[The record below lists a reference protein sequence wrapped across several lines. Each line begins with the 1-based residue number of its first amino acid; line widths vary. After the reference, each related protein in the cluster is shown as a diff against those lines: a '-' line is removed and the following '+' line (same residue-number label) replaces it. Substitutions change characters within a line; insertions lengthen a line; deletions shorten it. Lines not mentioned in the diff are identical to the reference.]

1 MKRLLLANG
10 TTISVK
16 SYNNT
21 TALVDGNSVPAIS
34 IVTAESLD
42 SVNAKLANTD
52 ALLDFN
58 IYPEDK
64 SVVLFHATGYQK
76 RIRTILE
83 DGEDGSTGVTILLAK
98 TTDTDVILKR
108 VEELLTII
116 QQTQEKQ
123 GESISTL
130 SDAQKKTSDD
140 LDNVD
145 EKNKQLDQLVKNI
158 SDSLIDINK
167 HIQTVNTH
175 MSENDELCNS
185 IKESVS
191 NFTEIS
197 AQHIAEIQGMRTD
210 FKAVSDSASKA
221 VNAADTAANTVTKQ
235 NEVIQQAVT
244 AAGDA
249 DTKASQVSTDLTN
262 TVDKLTEVANQVT
275 EVSKMAEDTKNN
287 SASADSVRE
296 LTDSMSTM
304 KENLSTVSETAAKA
318 SKSVET
324 ISGQTIPILDQ
335 AIKNAAT
342 NSKDALDQAD
352 ALDKRVTVL
361 EPVTDYTTLSLEDAI
376 AFRVKESAAALSE
389 YLAANPITSTC
400 HKGIA
405 AKYSITKD
413 KQEYLQSMISVCTLA
428 KQNGTPYQPSWNAT
442 GEVCSYDWTI
452 EELVKL
458 AMEIEA
464 TVRPLVSYQQ
474 TIENQIKKCTTMDEL
489 KAVVINYNNVPV
501 HTTPTTP
508 SGSDSSETTPS
519 ESTSTSESASETTNT
534 SESTKDST
542 SESNTEA
549 SEITSESQEDK
560 TSTSTSESETSASET
575 DAKSEAADDVEQG

>member
-108 VEELLTII
+108 VEKLLTTI
-116 QQTQEKQ
+116 QQTQEEQ

-130 SDAQKKTSDD
+130 ADTQRKTSDE
-140 LDNVD
+140 LENVD
-145 EKNKQLDQLVKNI
+145 QKNKQLDQLVKNI
-158 SDSLIDINK
+158 GDSLIDINK

-185 IKESVS
+185 IKESVA

-221 VNAADTAANTVTKQ
+221 VNAADTAANTVTTQ

-244 AAGDA
+244 AAGNA
-249 DTKASQVSTDLTN
+249 DTKATQVSNDLTTAIN
-262 TVDKLTEVANQVT
+262 KLTDVADQVT
-275 EVSKMAEDTKNN
+275 EVSKVAEDTKNN
-287 SASADSVRE
+287 AASADSVKE
-296 LTDSMSTM
+296 LTESMSTM

-324 ISGQTIPILDQ
+324 ISGQTIPVLDQ
-335 AIKNAAT
+335 AIKNAT
-342 NSKDALDQAD
+342 NNSKNALDQAD
-352 ALDKRVTVL
+352 ALDKRVSVL

-428 KQNGTPYQPSWNAT
+428 KQSGTPYQPSWNAT

-452 EELVKL
+452 EELVQL

-474 TIENQIKKCTTMDEL
+474 TIENKIKKCTTMDEL
-489 KAVVINYNNVPV
+489 KAVVINYNNVPT
-501 HTTPTTP
+501 HTSPTTP
-508 SGSDSSETTPS
+508 SGSDTSETKTPS
-519 ESTSTSESASETTNT
+519 ESTSTSESTSSESTNT
-534 SESTKDST
+534 SES
-542 SESNTEA
+542 NIEA
-549 SEITSESQEDK
+549 SESTSESQENQ
-560 TSTSTSESETSASET
+560 TSTSTSESETSASER
-575 DAKSEAADDVEQG
+575 DAKSEAGDVEQG

>member
-108 VEELLTII
+108 VEKLLTTI
-116 QQTQEKQ
+116 QQTQEEQ

-130 SDAQKKTSDD
+130 ADTQKKTSDE
-140 LDNVD
+140 LENVD
-145 EKNKQLDQLVKNI
+145 QKNKQLDQLVKNI
-158 SDSLIDINK
+158 GDSLIDINK

-185 IKESVS
+185 IKESVA

-221 VNAADTAANTVTKQ
+221 VNVADTAANTVTTQ

-244 AAGDA
+244 TAGDA
-249 DTKASQVSTDLTN
+249 DTKATQVSNDLTTAIN
-262 TVDKLTEVANQVT
+262 KLTDVADQVT
-275 EVSKMAEDTKNN
+275 EVSKVAEDTKNN
-287 SASADSVRE
+287 AASADSVKE
-296 LTDSMSTM
+296 LTESMSTM

-324 ISGQTIPILDQ
+324 ISGQTIPVLDQ
-335 AIKNAAT
+335 AIKNAT
-342 NSKDALDQAD
+342 NNSKNALDQAD
-352 ALDKRVTVL
+352 ALDKRVSIL

-428 KQNGTPYQPSWNAT
+428 KQSGTAYQPSWNAT

-452 EELVKL
+452 EELVQL

-474 TIENQIKKCTTMDEL
+474 TIENKIKKCTTMDEL
-489 KAVVINYNNVPV
+489 KAVVINYNNVAT

-508 SGSDSSETTPS
+508 SGSDTSETKTPS
-519 ESTSTSESASETTNT
+519 ESTSTSESTSSETTST

-542 SESNTEA
+542 SES
-549 SEITSESQEDK
+549 TSESQENQ

-575 DAKSEAADDVEQG
+575 DAKSEAGDVEQG

>member
-108 VEELLTII
+108 VEKLLTTI
-116 QQTQEKQ
+116 QQTQEEQ

-130 SDAQKKTSDD
+130 ADTQKKTSDE
-140 LDNVD
+140 LENVD
-145 EKNKQLDQLVKNI
+145 QKNKQLDQLVKNI
-158 SDSLIDINK
+158 GDSLIDINK

-175 MSENDELCNS
+175 MTENDELCNS
-185 IKESVS
+185 IKESVA

-221 VNAADTAANTVTKQ
+221 VNAADTAANTVTTQ

-244 AAGDA
+244 AAGNA
-249 DTKASQVSTDLTN
+249 DTKATQVSNDLTTAIN
-262 TVDKLTEVANQVT
+262 KLTDVADQVT
-275 EVSKMAEDTKNN
+275 EVSKVAEDTKNN
-287 SASADSVRE
+287 AASADSVKE
-296 LTDSMSTM
+296 LTESMSTM

-324 ISGQTIPILDQ
+324 ISGQTIPVLDQ
-335 AIKNAAT
+335 AIKNAT
-342 NSKDALDQAD
+342 NNSKNALDQAD
-352 ALDKRVTVL
+352 ALDKRVSVL

-428 KQNGTPYQPSWNAT
+428 KQSGRPYQPSWNAT

-452 EELVKL
+452 EELVQL

-474 TIENQIKKCTTMDEL
+474 TIENQIKNCTTMDEL
-489 KAVVINYNNVPV
+489 KAIVINYNNVPV

-519 ESTSTSESASETTNT
+519 ESTNT
-534 SESTKDST
+534 SES
-542 SESNTEA
+542 NIEA
-549 SEITSESQEDK
+549 SESTSESQENQ

>member
-108 VEELLTII
+108 VEDLLTRI

-130 SDAQKKTSDD
+130 TDTQKKTSDK

-145 EKNKQLDQLVKNI
+145 QKNKQLDQLVKNI
-158 SDSLIDINK
+158 GDSLIDINK

-185 IKESVS
+185 IKESVA

-221 VNAADTAANTVTKQ
+221 VNAADTAANTVTTQ

-244 AAGDA
+244 AAGNA
-249 DTKASQVSTDLTN
+249 DTKATQVSNDLTTAIN
-262 TVDKLTEVANQVT
+262 KLTDVADQVT
-275 EVSKMAEDTKNN
+275 EVSKVAEDTKNN
-287 SASADSVRE
+287 AASADSVKE
-296 LTDSMSTM
+296 LTESMSTM

-324 ISGQTIPILDQ
+324 ISGQTIPVLDQ
-335 AIKNAAT
+335 AIKNAT
-342 NSKDALDQAD
+342 NNSKNALDQAD
-352 ALDKRVTVL
+352 ALDKRVSVL

-428 KQNGTPYQPSWNAT
+428 KQSGRPYQPSWNAT

-452 EELVKL
+452 EELVQL

-474 TIENQIKKCTTMDEL
+474 TIENQIKNCTTMDEL

-519 ESTSTSESASETTNT
+519 ESTSTSESTSSETTST

-542 SESNTEA
+542 SES
-549 SEITSESQEDK
+549 TSESQENQ

-575 DAKSEAADDVEQG
+575 DANGEAADDVEQG

>member
-83 DGEDGSTGVTILLAK
+83 EGDDGSTGVTILLAK

-108 VEELLTII
+108 VEDLLTSI

-130 SDAQKKTSDD
+130 TDTQKKTSDE
-140 LDNVD
+140 LENVD
-145 EKNKQLDQLVKNI
+145 QKNKQLDQLVKNI
-158 SDSLIDINK
+158 GDSLIDINK

-185 IKESVS
+185 IKESVA

-221 VNAADTAANTVTKQ
+221 VNAADTAANTVTTQ

-249 DTKASQVSTDLTN
+249 DTKATQVSNDLTTAIN
-262 TVDKLTEVANQVT
+262 KLTDVADQVT
-275 EVSKMAEDTKNN
+275 EVSKVAEDTKNN
-287 SASADSVRE
+287 AASADSVKE
-296 LTDSMSTM
+296 LTESMSTM

-324 ISGQTIPILDQ
+324 ISGQTIPVLDQ
-335 AIKNAAT
+335 AIKNAT
-342 NSKDALDQAD
+342 NNSKNALDQAD
-352 ALDKRVTVL
+352 ALDKRVSVL

-428 KQNGTPYQPSWNAT
+428 KQSGRPYQPSWNAT

-452 EELVKL
+452 EELVQL

-519 ESTSTSESASETTNT
+519 ESTSTSESTSSESTNT
-534 SESTKDST
+534 SES
-542 SESNTEA
+542 NIEA
-549 SEITSESQEDK
+549 SESTSESQENQ

-575 DAKSEAADDVEQG
+575 DAKSEAADVEQG

>member
-108 VEELLTII
+108 VEDLLTSI
-116 QQTQEKQ
+116 QQTQEEQ

-130 SDAQKKTSDD
+130 ADTQKKTSDE

-145 EKNKQLDQLVKNI
+145 QKNKQLDQLVKNI
-158 SDSLIDINK
+158 GDSLIDINK

-185 IKESVS
+185 IKESVA

-221 VNAADTAANTVTKQ
+221 VNVADTAANTVTTQ

-249 DTKASQVSTDLTN
+249 DTKATQVSNDLTTAIN
-262 TVDKLTEVANQVT
+262 KLTDVADQVT
-275 EVSKMAEDTKNN
+275 EVSKVAEDTKNN
-287 SASADSVRE
+287 AASADSVKE
-296 LTDSMSTM
+296 LTESMSTM

-324 ISGQTIPILDQ
+324 ISGQTIPVLDQ
-335 AIKNAAT
+335 AIKNAT
-342 NSKDALDQAD
+342 NNSKNALDQAD
-352 ALDKRVTVL
+352 ALDKRVSVL

-428 KQNGTPYQPSWNAT
+428 KQSGRPYQPSWNAT

-452 EELVKL
+452 EELVQL

-474 TIENQIKKCTTMDEL
+474 TIENQIKNCTTMDEL

-519 ESTSTSESASETTNT
+519 ESTSTSESTSSETTST

-542 SESNTEA
+542 SES
-549 SEITSESQEDK
+549 TSESQENQ

-575 DAKSEAADDVEQG
+575 DAKSEAGDVEQG

>member
-108 VEELLTII
+108 VEKLLTTI
-116 QQTQEKQ
+116 QQTQEEQ

-130 SDAQKKTSDD
+130 ADTQKKTSDE
-140 LDNVD
+140 LDKVD
-145 EKNKQLDQLVKNI
+145 QKNKQLDQLVKNI
-158 SDSLIDINK
+158 GDSLIDINK

-185 IKESVS
+185 IKESVA

-221 VNAADTAANTVTKQ
+221 VNAADTAANTVTTQ

-244 AAGDA
+244 AAGNA
-249 DTKASQVSTDLTN
+249 DTKATQVSNDLTTAIN
-262 TVDKLTEVANQVT
+262 KLTDVADQVT
-275 EVSKMAEDTKNN
+275 EVSKVAEDTKNN
-287 SASADSVRE
+287 AASADSVKE
-296 LTDSMSTM
+296 LTESMSTM

-324 ISGQTIPILDQ
+324 ISGQTIPVLDQ
-335 AIKNAAT
+335 AIKNAT
-342 NSKDALDQAD
+342 NNSKNALDQAD
-352 ALDKRVTVL
+352 ALDKRVSVL

-428 KQNGTPYQPSWNAT
+428 KQSGRPYQPSWNAT

-452 EELVKL
+452 EELVQL

-501 HTTPTTP
+501 HTTPSTP
-508 SGSDSSETTPS
+508 SGSDTSETNTPS
-519 ESTSTSESASETTNT
+519 ESTSTSESTSSESTNT
-534 SESTKDST
+534 SES
-542 SESNTEA
+542 NIEA
-549 SEITSESQEDK
+549 SESTSESQENQ

-575 DAKSEAADDVEQG
+575 DAKSEAADVEQG

>member
-108 VEELLTII
+108 VEDLLTSI
-116 QQTQEKQ
+116 QQTQEEQ

-130 SDAQKKTSDD
+130 ADTQKKTSDE
-140 LDNVD
+140 LENVD
-145 EKNKQLDQLVKNI
+145 QKNKQLDQLVKNI
-158 SDSLIDINK
+158 GDSLIDINK

-185 IKESVS
+185 IKESVA

-221 VNAADTAANTVTKQ
+221 VNVADTAANTVTTQ

-249 DTKASQVSTDLTN
+249 DTKATQVSNDLTTAIN
-262 TVDKLTEVANQVT
+262 KLTDVADQVT
-275 EVSKMAEDTKNN
+275 EVSKVAEDTKNN
-287 SASADSVRE
+287 AASADSVKE
-296 LTDSMSTM
+296 LTESMSTM

-324 ISGQTIPILDQ
+324 ISGQTIPVLDQ
-335 AIKNAAT
+335 AIKNAT
-342 NSKDALDQAD
+342 NNSKNALDQAD
-352 ALDKRVTVL
+352 ALDKRVSVL

-428 KQNGTPYQPSWNAT
+428 KQSGRPYQPSWNAT

-452 EELVKL
+452 EELVQL

-474 TIENQIKKCTTMDEL
+474 TIENQIKNCTTMDEL

-508 SGSDSSETTPS
+508 SGSDTSETKTPS
-519 ESTSTSESASETTNT
+519 ESTSTSESTSSESTNT
-534 SESTKDST
+534 SES
-542 SESNTEA
+542 NIEA
-549 SEITSESQEDK
+549 SESTSESQENQ

-575 DAKSEAADDVEQG
+575 DAKSEAVDVEQG

>member
-108 VEELLTII
+108 VEKLLTTI
-116 QQTQEKQ
+116 QQTQEEQ

-130 SDAQKKTSDD
+130 ADTQKKTSDE
-140 LDNVD
+140 LDKVD
-145 EKNKQLDQLVKNI
+145 QKNKQLDQLVKNI
-158 SDSLIDINK
+158 GDSLIDINK

-185 IKESVS
+185 IKESVA

-221 VNAADTAANTVTKQ
+221 VNAADTAANTVTTQ

-244 AAGDA
+244 AAGNA
-249 DTKASQVSTDLTN
+249 DTKATQVSNDLTTAIN
-262 TVDKLTEVANQVT
+262 KLTDVADQVT
-275 EVSKMAEDTKNN
+275 EVSKVAEDTKNN
-287 SASADSVRE
+287 AASADSVKE
-296 LTDSMSTM
+296 LTESMSTM

-324 ISGQTIPILDQ
+324 ISGQTIPVLDQ
-335 AIKNAAT
+335 AIKNAT
-342 NSKDALDQAD
+342 NNSKNALDQAD
-352 ALDKRVTVL
+352 ALDKRVSVL

-428 KQNGTPYQPSWNAT
+428 KQSGRPYQPSWNAT

-452 EELVKL
+452 EELVQL

-508 SGSDSSETTPS
+508 TTPSGSDSSETTPS
-519 ESTSTSESASETTNT
+519 ESTSTSESTSSETTST

-542 SESNTEA
+542 SES
-549 SEITSESQEDK
+549 TSESQENQ

-575 DAKSEAADDVEQG
+575 DAKSESADVEQG

>member
-108 VEELLTII
+108 VEKLLTTI
-116 QQTQEKQ
+116 QQTQEEQ

-130 SDAQKKTSDD
+130 ADTQKKTSDE
-140 LDNVD
+140 LDKVD
-145 EKNKQLDQLVKNI
+145 QKNKQLDQLVKNI
-158 SDSLIDINK
+158 GDSLIDINK

-185 IKESVS
+185 IKESVA

-210 FKAVSDSASKA
+210 FKAVSDNASKA
-221 VNAADTAANTVTKQ
+221 VNAADTAANTVTTQ

-244 AAGDA
+244 AAGNA
-249 DTKASQVSTDLTN
+249 DTKATQVSNDLTTAIN
-262 TVDKLTEVANQVT
+262 KLTDVADQVT
-275 EVSKMAEDTKNN
+275 EVSKVAEDTKNN
-287 SASADSVRE
+287 AASADSVKE
-296 LTDSMSTM
+296 LTESMSTM

-324 ISGQTIPILDQ
+324 ISGQTIPVLDQ
-335 AIKNAAT
+335 AIKNAT
-342 NSKDALDQAD
+342 NNSKNALDQAD
-352 ALDKRVTVL
+352 ALDKRVSVL

-428 KQNGTPYQPSWNAT
+428 KQSGRPYQPSWNAT

-452 EELVKL
+452 EELVQL

-519 ESTSTSESASETTNT
+519 ESTSTSVSTSSESTNT
-534 SESTKDST
+534 SES
-542 SESNTEA
+542 NIEA
-549 SEITSESQEDK
+549 SESTSESQENQ

-575 DAKSEAADDVEQG
+575 DAKSEAADVEQG

>member
-83 DGEDGSTGVTILLAK
+83 DEEDGSTGVTILLAK

-108 VEELLTII
+108 VEDLLTSI

-130 SDAQKKTSDD
+130 TDTQKKTSDK

-145 EKNKQLDQLVKNI
+145 QKNKQLDQLVKNI
-158 SDSLIDINK
+158 GDSLIDINK

-175 MSENDELCNS
+175 MTENDELCNS
-185 IKESVS
+185 IKESVA

-221 VNAADTAANTVTKQ
+221 VNAADTAANTVTTQ

-244 AAGDA
+244 AAGNA
-249 DTKASQVSTDLTN
+249 DTKATQVSNDLTIAIN
-262 TVDKLTEVANQVT
+262 KLTDVADQVT
-275 EVSKMAEDTKNN
+275 EVSKVAEDTKN
-287 SASADSVRE
+287 SAASADSVKE
-296 LTDSMSTM
+296 LTESMSTM

-324 ISGQTIPILDQ
+324 ISGQTIPVLDQ
-335 AIKNAAT
+335 AIKNAT
-342 NSKDALDQAD
+342 NNSKNALDQAD
-352 ALDKRVTVL
+352 ALDKRVSVL

-428 KQNGTPYQPSWNAT
+428 KQSGRPYQPSWNAT

-452 EELVKL
+452 EELVQL

-519 ESTSTSESASETTNT
+519 ESTNT
-534 SESTKDST
+534 SES
-542 SESNTEA
+542 NIEA
-549 SEITSESQEDK
+549 SESTSESQENQ

-575 DAKSEAADDVEQG
+575 DAKSEAADVEQG

>member
-83 DGEDGSTGVTILLAK
+83 DEEDGSTGVTILLAK

-108 VEELLTII
+108 VEDLLTSI

-130 SDAQKKTSDD
+130 TDTQKKTSDE

-145 EKNKQLDQLVKNI
+145 QKNKQLDQLVKNI
-158 SDSLIDINK
+158 GDSLIDINK

-175 MSENDELCNS
+175 MTENDELCNS
-185 IKESVS
+185 IKESVA

-221 VNAADTAANTVTKQ
+221 VNAADTAANTVTTQ

-244 AAGDA
+244 AAGNA
-249 DTKASQVSTDLTN
+249 DTKATQVSNDLTTAIN
-262 TVDKLTEVANQVT
+262 KLTDVADQVT
-275 EVSKMAEDTKNN
+275 EVSKVAEDTKNN
-287 SASADSVRE
+287 AASADSVKE
-296 LTDSMSTM
+296 LTESMSTM

-324 ISGQTIPILDQ
+324 ISGQTIPVLDQ
-335 AIKNAAT
+335 AIKNAT
-342 NSKDALDQAD
+342 NNSKNALDQAD
-352 ALDKRVTVL
+352 ALDKRVSVL

-376 AFRVKESAAALSE
+376 TFRVKESAAALSE

-428 KQNGTPYQPSWNAT
+428 KQSGRPYQPSWNAT

-452 EELVKL
+452 EELVQL

-474 TIENQIKKCTTMDEL
+474 TIENQIKNCTTMDEL
-489 KAVVINYNNVPV
+489 KAVVINYNNMPI

-508 SGSDSSETTPS
+508 SGSDTSETKTPS
-519 ESTSTSESASETTNT
+519 ESTSTSESTSSESTNT
-534 SESTKDST
+534 SES
-542 SESNTEA
+542 NIEA
-549 SEITSESQEDK
+549 SESTSESQENQ

-575 DAKSEAADDVEQG
+575 DAKSEAADVEQG

>member
-108 VEELLTII
+108 VEKLLTTI
-116 QQTQEKQ
+116 QQTQEEQ

-130 SDAQKKTSDD
+130 ADTQKKTSDE
-140 LDNVD
+140 LENVD
-145 EKNKQLDQLVKNI
+145 QKNKQLDQLVKNI
-158 SDSLIDINK
+158 GDSLIDINK

-185 IKESVS
+185 IKESVA

-221 VNAADTAANTVTKQ
+221 VNVADTAANTVTTQ

-244 AAGDA
+244 AAGNA
-249 DTKASQVSTDLTN
+249 DTKATQVSNDLTTAIN
-262 TVDKLTEVANQVT
+262 KLTDVADQVT
-275 EVSKMAEDTKNN
+275 EVSKVAEDTKNN
-287 SASADSVRE
+287 AASADSVKE
-296 LTDSMSTM
+296 LTESMSTM

-324 ISGQTIPILDQ
+324 ISGQTIPVLDQ
-335 AIKNAAT
+335 AIKNAT
-342 NSKDALDQAD
+342 NNSKNALEQAD

-376 AFRVKESAAALSE
+376 TFRVKESAAALSE

-428 KQNGTPYQPSWNAT
+428 KQSGRPYQPSWNAT

-452 EELVKL
+452 EELVQL

-474 TIENQIKKCTTMDEL
+474 TIENQIKNCTTMDEL

-508 SGSDSSETTPS
+508 SGSDSSETTSS
-519 ESTSTSESASETTNT
+519 ESTSTSESTSSETTST

-542 SESNTEA
+542 SES
-549 SEITSESQEDK
+549 TSESQENQ

-575 DAKSEAADDVEQG
+575 DANSEAADVEQG

>member
-108 VEELLTII
+108 VEKLLTTI
-116 QQTQEKQ
+116 QQTQEEQ

-130 SDAQKKTSDD
+130 ADTQKKTSDE
-140 LDNVD
+140 LENVD
-145 EKNKQLDQLVKNI
+145 QKNKQLDQLVKNI
-158 SDSLIDINK
+158 GDSLIDINK

-185 IKESVS
+185 IKESVA

-221 VNAADTAANTVTKQ
+221 VNVADTAANTVTTQ

-249 DTKASQVSTDLTN
+249 DTKATQVSNDLTTAIN
-262 TVDKLTEVANQVT
+262 KLTDVADQVT
-275 EVSKMAEDTKNN
+275 EVSKVAEDTKNN
-287 SASADSVRE
+287 AASADSVKE
-296 LTDSMSTM
+296 LTESMSTM

-324 ISGQTIPILDQ
+324 ISGQTIPVLDQ
-335 AIKNAAT
+335 AIKNAT
-342 NSKDALDQAD
+342 NNSKNALDQAD
-352 ALDKRVTVL
+352 ALDKRVSVL

-428 KQNGTPYQPSWNAT
+428 KQSGRPYQPSWNAT

-452 EELVKL
+452 EELVQL

-474 TIENQIKKCTTMDEL
+474 TIENKIKKCTTMDEL
-489 KAVVINYNNVPV
+489 KAVVINYNNVPT
-501 HTTPTTP
+501 HATPTTP
-508 SGSDSSETTPS
+508 SGSDTSETKTPS
-519 ESTSTSESASETTNT
+519 ESTSTSESTSSESTNT
-534 SESTKDST
+534 SES
-542 SESNTEA
+542 NIEA
-549 SEITSESQEDK
+549 SESTSESQENQ

>member
-1 MKRLLLANG
+1 M
-10 TTISVK
+10 
-16 SYNNT
+16 
-21 TALVDGNSVPAIS
+21 VDGNSVPAIS

-108 VEELLTII
+108 VEKLLTTI

-130 SDAQKKTSDD
+130 ADTQKKTSDE

-145 EKNKQLDQLVKNI
+145 QKNKQLDQLVKNI
-158 SDSLIDINK
+158 GDSLIDINK

-197 AQHIAEIQGMRTD
+197 AQHIAEIQGMRSD
-210 FKAVSDSASKA
+210 FKTVSDSASNA
-221 VNAADTAANTVTKQ
+221 VNAADTAANTVTTQ
-235 NEVIQQAVT
+235 NEAIRQAVT

-249 DTKASQVSTDLTN
+249 NTKARQVSSDLTLAVN
-262 TVDKLTEVANQVT
+262 KLRDVADQVS
-275 EVSKMAEDTKNN
+275 EVSKVAEDTKSNA
-287 SASADSVRE
+287 ASADSVKE
-296 LTDSMSTM
+296 LTESMSTM
-304 KENLSTVSETAAKA
+304 KENISAVSETAAKA
-318 SKSVET
+318 SKSVEA
-324 ISGQTIPILDQ
+324 ISGQTIPVLDQ
-335 AIKNAAT
+335 AIKNAT
-342 NSKDALDQAD
+342 SSSKNALEQAD
-352 ALDKRVTVL
+352 ALDKRVSVL

-474 TIENQIKKCTTMDEL
+474 TIENKIKKCTTMDEL
-489 KAVVINYNNVPV
+489 KAVVINYNNVPA

-508 SGSDSSETTPS
+508 SGSDTSETKTPS
-519 ESTSTSESASETTNT
+519 DSTSTSGSASSENT
-534 SESTKDST
+534 DTSGSTKDST
-542 SESNTEA
+542 SES
-549 SEITSESQEDK
+549 TSESQEGN
-560 TSTSTSESETSASET
+560 TSASTSKSETSASA
-575 DAKSEAADDVEQG
+575 DAKNEATDDVEQG

>member
-83 DGEDGSTGVTILLAK
+83 DEEDGSTGVTILLAK

-108 VEELLTII
+108 VEDLLTSI

-130 SDAQKKTSDD
+130 TDTQKKTSDE

-145 EKNKQLDQLVKNI
+145 QKNKQLDQLVKNI
-158 SDSLIDINK
+158 GDSLIDINK

-185 IKESVS
+185 IKESVA

-210 FKAVSDSASKA
+210 FKAVSDNASKA
-221 VNAADTAANTVTKQ
+221 VNAADTAANTVTTQ

-244 AAGDA
+244 AAGNA
-249 DTKASQVSTDLTN
+249 DTKATQVSNDLTTAIN
-262 TVDKLTEVANQVT
+262 KLTDVADQVT
-275 EVSKMAEDTKNN
+275 EVSKVAEDTKNN
-287 SASADSVRE
+287 AASADSVKE
-296 LTDSMSTM
+296 LTESMSTM

-324 ISGQTIPILDQ
+324 ISGQTIPVLDQ
-335 AIKNAAT
+335 AIKNAT
-342 NSKDALDQAD
+342 NNSKNALDQAD
-352 ALDKRVTVL
+352 ALDKRVSVL

-428 KQNGTPYQPSWNAT
+428 KQSGRPYQPSWNAT

-452 EELVKL
+452 EELVQL

-508 SGSDSSETTPS
+508 TTPSGSDSSETKTPS
-519 ESTSTSESASETTNT
+519 ESTSTSESTSSESTNT
-534 SESTKDST
+534 SES
-542 SESNTEA
+542 NIEA
-549 SEITSESQEDK
+549 SESTSESQENQ

-575 DAKSEAADDVEQG
+575 DAKSEAADVEQG

>member
-108 VEELLTII
+108 VEKLLTTI
-116 QQTQEKQ
+116 QQTQEEQ

-130 SDAQKKTSDD
+130 ADTQKKTSDE
-140 LDNVD
+140 LENVD
-145 EKNKQLDQLVKNI
+145 QKNKQLDQLVKNI
-158 SDSLIDINK
+158 GDSLIDINK

-185 IKESVS
+185 IKESVA

-221 VNAADTAANTVTKQ
+221 VNVADTAANTVTTQ

-249 DTKASQVSTDLTN
+249 DTKATQVSNDLTTAIN
-262 TVDKLTEVANQVT
+262 KLTDVADQVT
-275 EVSKMAEDTKNN
+275 EVSKVAEDTKNN
-287 SASADSVRE
+287 AASADSVKE
-296 LTDSMSTM
+296 LTESMSTM

-324 ISGQTIPILDQ
+324 ISGQTIPVLDQ
-335 AIKNAAT
+335 AIKNAT
-342 NSKDALDQAD
+342 NNSKNALDQAD
-352 ALDKRVTVL
+352 ALDKRVSVL

-428 KQNGTPYQPSWNAT
+428 KQSGRPYQPSWNAT

-452 EELVKL
+452 EELVQL

-474 TIENQIKKCTTMDEL
+474 TIENQIKNCTTMDEL
-489 KAVVINYNNVPV
+489 KAVVINYNNVPT

-508 SGSDSSETTPS
+508 SGSDTSETKTPS
-519 ESTSTSESASETTNT
+519 ESTSTSESTSSETTST

-542 SESNTEA
+542 SES
-549 SEITSESQEDK
+549 TSESQEGN

-575 DAKSEAADDVEQG
+575 DAKSEAGDVEQG

>member
-83 DGEDGSTGVTILLAK
+83 DEEDGSTGVTILLAK

-108 VEELLTII
+108 VEDLLTSI

-130 SDAQKKTSDD
+130 TDTQKKTSDK

-145 EKNKQLDQLVKNI
+145 QKNKQLDQLVKNI
-158 SDSLIDINK
+158 GDSLIDINK

-185 IKESVS
+185 IKESVA

-221 VNAADTAANTVTKQ
+221 VNAADTAANTVTTQ

-244 AAGDA
+244 AAGNA
-249 DTKASQVSTDLTN
+249 DTKATQVSNDLTTAIN
-262 TVDKLTEVANQVT
+262 KLTDVADQVT
-275 EVSKMAEDTKNN
+275 EVSKVAEDTKNN
-287 SASADSVRE
+287 AASAESVKE
-296 LTDSMSTM
+296 LTESMSTM

-324 ISGQTIPILDQ
+324 ISGQTIPVLDQ
-335 AIKNAAT
+335 AIKNAT
-342 NSKDALDQAD
+342 NNSKNALDQAD
-352 ALDKRVTVL
+352 ALDKRVSVL

-428 KQNGTPYQPSWNAT
+428 KQSGRPYQPSWNAT

-452 EELVKL
+452 EELVQL

-474 TIENQIKKCTTMDEL
+474 TIENQIKNCTTMDEL
-489 KAVVINYNNVPV
+489 KAIVINYNNVPV

-519 ESTSTSESASETTNT
+519 ESTSTSESTSSESTNT
-534 SESTKDST
+534 SES
-542 SESNTEA
+542 NIEA
-549 SEITSESQEDK
+549 SESTSESQENQ

-575 DAKSEAADDVEQG
+575 DAKSEAADVEQG

>member
-108 VEELLTII
+108 VEDLLTRI

-130 SDAQKKTSDD
+130 TDTQKKTSDK

-145 EKNKQLDQLVKNI
+145 QKNKQLDQLVKNI
-158 SDSLIDINK
+158 GDSLIDINK

-185 IKESVS
+185 IKESVA

-221 VNAADTAANTVTKQ
+221 VNAADTAANTVTTQ

-244 AAGDA
+244 AAGNA
-249 DTKASQVSTDLTN
+249 DTKATQVSNDLTTAIN
-262 TVDKLTEVANQVT
+262 KLTDVADQVT
-275 EVSKMAEDTKNN
+275 EVSKVAEDTKNN
-287 SASADSVRE
+287 AASADSVKE
-296 LTDSMSTM
+296 LTESMSTM

-324 ISGQTIPILDQ
+324 ISGQTIPVLDQ
-335 AIKNAAT
+335 AIKNAT
-342 NSKDALDQAD
+342 NNSKNALDQAD
-352 ALDKRVTVL
+352 ALDKRVSVL

-428 KQNGTPYQPSWNAT
+428 KQSGRPYQPSWNAT

-452 EELVKL
+452 EELVQL

-474 TIENQIKKCTTMDEL
+474 TIENKIKKCTTMDEL
-489 KAVVINYNNVPV
+489 KAVVINYNNVPT

-508 SGSDSSETTPS
+508 SGSDTSETKTPS
-519 ESTSTSESASETTNT
+519 ESTSTSESTSSESTNT
-534 SESTKDST
+534 SES
-542 SESNTEA
+542 NIEA
-549 SEITSESQEDK
+549 SESTSESQENQ

-575 DAKSEAADDVEQG
+575 DANSEAADDVEQG

>member
-83 DGEDGSTGVTILLAK
+83 DEEDGSTGVTILLAK

-108 VEELLTII
+108 VEDLLTSI

-130 SDAQKKTSDD
+130 TDTQKKTSVK

-145 EKNKQLDQLVKNI
+145 QKNKQLDQLVKNI
-158 SDSLIDINK
+158 GDSLIDINK

-185 IKESVS
+185 IKESVA

-221 VNAADTAANTVTKQ
+221 VNAADTAANTVTTQ

-249 DTKASQVSTDLTN
+249 DTKATQVSNDLTTAIN
-262 TVDKLTEVANQVT
+262 KLTDVADQVT
-275 EVSKMAEDTKNN
+275 EVSKVAEDTKNN
-287 SASADSVRE
+287 AASADSVKE
-296 LTDSMSTM
+296 LTESMSTM

-324 ISGQTIPILDQ
+324 ISGQTIPVLDQ
-335 AIKNAAT
+335 AIKNAT
-342 NSKDALDQAD
+342 NNSKNALDQAD
-352 ALDKRVTVL
+352 ALDKRVSVL

-428 KQNGTPYQPSWNAT
+428 KQSGRPYQPSWNAT

-452 EELVKL
+452 EELVQL

-519 ESTSTSESASETTNT
+519 ESTSTSESTSSESTNT
-534 SESTKDST
+534 SES
-542 SESNTEA
+542 NIEA
-549 SEITSESQEDK
+549 SESTSESQENQ

-575 DAKSEAADDVEQG
+575 DAKSEAADVEQG

>member
-108 VEELLTII
+108 VEKLLTTI
-116 QQTQEKQ
+116 QQTQEEQ

-130 SDAQKKTSDD
+130 ADTQKKTSDE
-140 LDNVD
+140 LENVD
-145 EKNKQLDQLVKNI
+145 QKNKQLDQLVKNI
-158 SDSLIDINK
+158 GDSLIDINK

-175 MSENDELCNS
+175 MTENDELCNS
-185 IKESVS
+185 IKESVA

-221 VNAADTAANTVTKQ
+221 VNAADTAANTVTTQ

-249 DTKASQVSTDLTN
+249 DTKATQVSNDLTTAIN
-262 TVDKLTEVANQVT
+262 KLTDVADQVT
-275 EVSKMAEDTKNN
+275 EVSKVAEDTKNN
-287 SASADSVRE
+287 AASADSVKE
-296 LTDSMSTM
+296 LTESMSTM

-324 ISGQTIPILDQ
+324 ISGQTIPVLDQ
-335 AIKNAAT
+335 AIKNAT
-342 NSKDALDQAD
+342 NNSKNALDQAD
-352 ALDKRVTVL
+352 ALDKRVSVL

-428 KQNGTPYQPSWNAT
+428 KQSGRPYQPSWNAT

-452 EELVKL
+452 EELVQL

-474 TIENQIKKCTTMDEL
+474 TIENQIKNCTTMDEL
-489 KAVVINYNNVPV
+489 KAIVINYNNVPV

-519 ESTSTSESASETTNT
+519 ESTNT
-534 SESTKDST
+534 SES
-542 SESNTEA
+542 NIEA
-549 SEITSESQEDK
+549 SESTSESQENQ

>member
-83 DGEDGSTGVTILLAK
+83 DEEDGSTGVTILLAK

-108 VEELLTII
+108 VEDLLTSI

-130 SDAQKKTSDD
+130 TDTQKKTSDE

-145 EKNKQLDQLVKNI
+145 QKNKELDQLVKNI
-158 SDSLIDINK
+158 GDSLIDINK

-175 MSENDELCNS
+175 MTENDELCNS
-185 IKESVS
+185 IKESVA

-221 VNAADTAANTVTKQ
+221 VNAADTAANTVTTQ

-244 AAGDA
+244 AAGNA
-249 DTKASQVSTDLTN
+249 DTKATQVSNDLTTAIN
-262 TVDKLTEVANQVT
+262 KLTDVADQVT
-275 EVSKMAEDTKNN
+275 EVSKVAEDTKNN
-287 SASADSVRE
+287 AASADSVKE
-296 LTDSMSTM
+296 LTESMSTM

-324 ISGQTIPILDQ
+324 ISGQTIPVLDQ
-335 AIKNAAT
+335 AIKNAT
-342 NSKDALDQAD
+342 NNSKNALDQAD
-352 ALDKRVTVL
+352 ALDKRVSVL

-428 KQNGTPYQPSWNAT
+428 KQSGRPYQPSWNAT

-452 EELVKL
+452 EELVQL

-474 TIENQIKKCTTMDEL
+474 TIENQIKNCTTMDEL

-519 ESTSTSESASETTNT
+519 ESTSTSESTSSETTST

-542 SESNTEA
+542 SES
-549 SEITSESQEDK
+549 TSESQENQ

-575 DAKSEAADDVEQG
+575 DANSEAADDVEQG

>member
-83 DGEDGSTGVTILLAK
+83 DEEDGSTGVTILLAK

-108 VEELLTII
+108 VEKLLTTI
-116 QQTQEKQ
+116 QQTQEEQ

-130 SDAQKKTSDD
+130 ADTQKKTSDK

-145 EKNKQLDQLVKNI
+145 QKNKQLDQLVKNI
-158 SDSLIDINK
+158 GDSLIDINK

-185 IKESVS
+185 IKESVA

-221 VNAADTAANTVTKQ
+221 VNAADTAANTVTTQ

-249 DTKASQVSTDLTN
+249 DTKATQVSNDLTTAIN
-262 TVDKLTEVANQVT
+262 KLTDVADQVT
-275 EVSKMAEDTKNN
+275 EVSKVAEDTKNN
-287 SASADSVRE
+287 AASADSVKE
-296 LTDSMSTM
+296 LTESMSTM

-324 ISGQTIPILDQ
+324 ISGQTIPVLDQ
-335 AIKNAAT
+335 AIKNAT
-342 NSKDALDQAD
+342 NNSKNALDQAD
-352 ALDKRVTVL
+352 ALDKRVSVL

-428 KQNGTPYQPSWNAT
+428 KQSGRPYQPSWNAT

-452 EELVKL
+452 EELVQL

-519 ESTSTSESASETTNT
+519 ESTSTSESTSSESTNT
-534 SESTKDST
+534 SES
-542 SESNTEA
+542 NIEA
-549 SEITSESQEDK
+549 SESTSESQENQ

-575 DAKSEAADDVEQG
+575 DSKSEAADVEQG

>member
-108 VEELLTII
+108 VEKLLTTI
-116 QQTQEKQ
+116 QQTQEEQ

-130 SDAQKKTSDD
+130 ADTQKKTSDE
-140 LDNVD
+140 LENVD
-145 EKNKQLDQLVKNI
+145 QKNKQLDQLVKNI
-158 SDSLIDINK
+158 GDSLIDINK

-185 IKESVS
+185 IKESVA

-221 VNAADTAANTVTKQ
+221 VNVADTAANTVTTQ

-249 DTKASQVSTDLTN
+249 DTKATQVSNDLTTAIN
-262 TVDKLTEVANQVT
+262 KLTDVADQVT
-275 EVSKMAEDTKNN
+275 EVSKVAEDTKNN
-287 SASADSVRE
+287 AASADSVKE
-296 LTDSMSTM
+296 LTESMSTM

-324 ISGQTIPILDQ
+324 ISGQTIPVLDQ
-335 AIKNAAT
+335 AIKNAT
-342 NSKDALDQAD
+342 NNSKNALDQAD
-352 ALDKRVTVL
+352 ALDKRVSVL

-376 AFRVKESAAALSE
+376 TFRVKESAAALSE

-428 KQNGTPYQPSWNAT
+428 KQSGAPYQPSWNAT

-452 EELVKL
+452 EELVQL

-474 TIENQIKKCTTMDEL
+474 TIENQIKNCTTMDEL
-489 KAVVINYNNVPV
+489 KAIVINYNNVPV

-519 ESTSTSESASETTNT
+519 ESTNT
-534 SESTKDST
+534 SES
-542 SESNTEA
+542 NIEA
-549 SEITSESQEDK
+549 SESTSESQENQ

>member
-52 ALLDFN
+52 DLLDFN

-83 DGEDGSTGVTILLAK
+83 DEEDGSTGVTILLAK

-108 VEELLTII
+108 VEDLLTRI
-116 QQTQEKQ
+116 QQTQEEQ

-130 SDAQKKTSDD
+130 ADTQKKTSDE
-140 LDNVD
+140 LENVD
-145 EKNKQLDQLVKNI
+145 QKNKQLDQLVKNI
-158 SDSLIDINK
+158 GDSLIDINK

-185 IKESVS
+185 IKESVA

-221 VNAADTAANTVTKQ
+221 VNAADTAANTVTTQ

-244 AAGDA
+244 AAGNA
-249 DTKASQVSTDLTN
+249 DTKATQVSNDLTTAIN
-262 TVDKLTEVANQVT
+262 KLTDVADQVT
-275 EVSKMAEDTKNN
+275 EVSKVAEDTKNN
-287 SASADSVRE
+287 AASADSVKE
-296 LTDSMSTM
+296 LTESMSTM

-324 ISGQTIPILDQ
+324 ISGQTIPVLDQ
-335 AIKNAAT
+335 AIKNAT
-342 NSKDALDQAD
+342 NNSKNALDQAD
-352 ALDKRVTVL
+352 ALDKRVSVL

-428 KQNGTPYQPSWNAT
+428 KQSGRPYQPSWNAT

-452 EELVKL
+452 EELVQL

-474 TIENQIKKCTTMDEL
+474 TIENQIKNCTTMDEL

-519 ESTSTSESASETTNT
+519 ESTSTSESTSSETTST

-542 SESNTEA
+542 SES
-549 SEITSESQEDK
+549 TSESQENQ

-575 DAKSEAADDVEQG
+575 DAKSEAADVEQG

>member
-1 MKRLLLANG
+1 MMRLLLANG

-83 DGEDGSTGVTILLAK
+83 DREDGSTGVTILLAK

-108 VEELLTII
+108 VEKLLTTI
-116 QQTQEKQ
+116 QQTQEEQ

-130 SDAQKKTSDD
+130 ADTQKKTSDE
-140 LDNVD
+140 LGKVD
-145 EKNKQLDQLVKNI
+145 QKNKQLDQLVKNI
-158 SDSLIDINK
+158 GDSLIDINK

-185 IKESVS
+185 IKESVA

-221 VNAADTAANTVTKQ
+221 VNAADTAANTVTTQ
-235 NEVIQQAVT
+235 NEVIKQAVT

-249 DTKASQVSTDLTN
+249 DTKATQVSNDLTN
-262 TVDKLTEVANQVT
+262 AINKLTDVADQVT
-275 EVSKMAEDTKNN
+275 EVSKVAEDTKNN
-287 SASADSVRE
+287 AASADSVKE
-296 LTDSMSTM
+296 LTESMSIM
-304 KENLSTVSETAAKA
+304 KENLSTVSETATKA

-324 ISGQTIPILDQ
+324 ISGQTIPVLDQ
-335 AIKNAAT
+335 AIKNAT
-342 NSKDALDQAD
+342 NNSKDALDHAD

-428 KQNGTPYQPSWNAT
+428 KQSGAPYQPSWNAT

-452 EELVKL
+452 EELVQL
-458 AMEIEA
+458 AMEIED

-474 TIENQIKKCTTMDEL
+474 TIENKIKKCTTMDEL
-489 KAVVINYNNVPV
+489 KAVVINYNNVPT

-508 SGSDSSETTPS
+508 SGSDTSETKTPS
-519 ESTSTSESASETTNT
+519 ESTSTSESTSSETTSA

-542 SESNTEA
+542 SES
-549 SEITSESQEDK
+549 TSGSQEGN
-560 TSTSTSESETSASET
+560 TSASTSKSETSASDA
-575 DAKSEAADDVEQG
+575 DAKNEAADDVEQG

>member
-1 MKRLLLANG
+1 MMRLLLANG

-108 VEELLTII
+108 VEKLLTTI
-116 QQTQEKQ
+116 QQTQEEQ

-130 SDAQKKTSDD
+130 ADTQKKTSEE
-140 LDNVD
+140 LDNVGQ
-145 EKNKQLDQLVKNI
+145 KNKQLDQLVKNI
-158 SDSLIDINK
+158 GDSLIDINK

-197 AQHIAEIQGMRTD
+197 AQHIAEIQGMRSD
-210 FKAVSDSASKA
+210 FKTVSDSASNA
-221 VNAADTAANTVTKQ
+221 VNAADTAANTVTTQ
-235 NEVIQQAVT
+235 NEAIRQAVT

-249 DTKASQVSTDLTN
+249 NTKARQVSSDLTLAVN
-262 TVDKLTEVANQVT
+262 KLRDVADQVS
-275 EVSKMAEDTKNN
+275 EVSKVAEDTKSNA
-287 SASADSVRE
+287 ASADSVKE
-296 LTDSMSTM
+296 LTESMSTM
-304 KENLSTVSETAAKA
+304 KENISAVSETAAKA
-318 SKSVET
+318 SKSVEA
-324 ISGQTIPILDQ
+324 ISGQTIPVLDQ
-335 AIKNAAT
+335 AIKNAT
-342 NSKDALDQAD
+342 SSSKNALEQAD
-352 ALDKRVTVL
+352 ALDKRVSVL

-474 TIENQIKKCTTMDEL
+474 TIENKIKKCTTMDEL
-489 KAVVINYNNVPV
+489 KAVVINYNNVPA

-508 SGSDSSETTPS
+508 SGSDTSETKTPS
-519 ESTSTSESASETTNT
+519 DSTSTSGSASSENT
-534 SESTKDST
+534 DTSGSTKDST
-542 SESNTEA
+542 SES
-549 SEITSESQEDK
+549 TSESQEGN
-560 TSTSTSESETSASET
+560 TSASTSKSETSASA
-575 DAKSEAADDVEQG
+575 DAKNEATDDVEQG

>member
-1 MKRLLLANG
+1 MMRLLLANG

-42 SVNAKLANTD
+42 SVNGKLANTD

-83 DGEDGSTGVTILLAK
+83 DKEDGSTGVTILLAK

-108 VEELLTII
+108 VEKLLTTI

-130 SDAQKKTSDD
+130 ADTQKKTSDE

-145 EKNKQLDQLVKNI
+145 QKNKQLDQLVKNI
-158 SDSLIDINK
+158 GDSLIDINK

-197 AQHIAEIQGMRTD
+197 AQHIAEIQGMRSD
-210 FKAVSDSASKA
+210 FKTVSDSASNA
-221 VNAADTAANTVTKQ
+221 VNAADTAANTVTTQ
-235 NEVIQQAVT
+235 NEAIRQAVT

-249 DTKASQVSTDLTN
+249 NTKARQVSSDLTLAVN
-262 TVDKLTEVANQVT
+262 KLRDVADQVS
-275 EVSKMAEDTKNN
+275 EVSKVAEDTKSNA
-287 SASADSVRE
+287 ASADSVKE
-296 LTDSMSTM
+296 LTESMSTM
-304 KENLSTVSETAAKA
+304 KENISAVSETAAKA
-318 SKSVET
+318 SKSVEA
-324 ISGQTIPILDQ
+324 ISGQTIPVLDQ
-335 AIKNAAT
+335 AIKNAT
-342 NSKDALDQAD
+342 SSSKNALEQAD
-352 ALDKRVTVL
+352 ALDKRVSVL

-474 TIENQIKKCTTMDEL
+474 TIENKIKKCTTMDEL
-489 KAVVINYNNVPV
+489 KAVVINYNNVPA

-508 SGSDSSETTPS
+508 SGSDTSETKTPS
-519 ESTSTSESASETTNT
+519 DSTSTSGSASSENT
-534 SESTKDST
+534 DTSGSTKDST
-542 SESNTEA
+542 SES
-549 SEITSESQEDK
+549 TSESQEGN
-560 TSTSTSESETSASET
+560 TSASTSKSETSASA
-575 DAKSEAADDVEQG
+575 DAKNEATDDVEQG

>member
-108 VEELLTII
+108 VEDLLTSI

-130 SDAQKKTSDD
+130 TDTQKKTSDE

-145 EKNKQLDQLVKNI
+145 QKNKQLDQLVKNI
-158 SDSLIDINK
+158 GDSLIDINK

-185 IKESVS
+185 IKESVA

-221 VNAADTAANTVTKQ
+221 VNVADTAANTVTTQ

-249 DTKASQVSTDLTN
+249 DTKATQVSNDLTTAIN
-262 TVDKLTEVANQVT
+262 KLTDVADQVT
-275 EVSKMAEDTKNN
+275 EVSKVAEDTKNN
-287 SASADSVRE
+287 AASADSVKE
-296 LTDSMSTM
+296 LTESMSTM

-324 ISGQTIPILDQ
+324 ISGQTIPVLDQ
-335 AIKNAAT
+335 AIKNATT
-342 NSKDALDQAD
+342 NSKNALDQAD
-352 ALDKRVTVL
+352 ALDKRVSVL

-428 KQNGTPYQPSWNAT
+428 KQSGRPYQPSWNAT

-452 EELVKL
+452 EELVQL

-474 TIENQIKKCTTMDEL
+474 TIENQIKNCTTMDEL

-519 ESTSTSESASETTNT
+519 ESTSTSESTSSETTST

-542 SESNTEA
+542 SES
-549 SEITSESQEDK
+549 TSGSQENQ

-575 DAKSEAADDVEQG
+575 DAKSEAVDVEQG

>member
-76 RIRTILE
+76 RVRTILE

-108 VEELLTII
+108 VEKLLTTI
-116 QQTQEKQ
+116 QQTQEEQ

-130 SDAQKKTSDD
+130 ADTQKKTSDE
-140 LDNVD
+140 LENVD
-145 EKNKQLDQLVKNI
+145 QKNKQLDQLVKNI
-158 SDSLIDINK
+158 GDSLIDINK

-185 IKESVS
+185 IKESVA

-221 VNAADTAANTVTKQ
+221 VNAADTAANTVTTQ

-249 DTKASQVSTDLTN
+249 DTKATQVSNDLTTAIN
-262 TVDKLTEVANQVT
+262 KLTDVADQVT
-275 EVSKMAEDTKNN
+275 EVSKVAEDTKNN
-287 SASADSVRE
+287 AASADSVKE
-296 LTDSMSTM
+296 LTESMSTM

-324 ISGQTIPILDQ
+324 ISGQTIPVLDQ
-335 AIKNAAT
+335 AIKNAT
-342 NSKDALDQAD
+342 NNSKNALDQAD
-352 ALDKRVTVL
+352 ALDKRVSVL

-428 KQNGTPYQPSWNAT
+428 KQSGRPYHPSWNAT

-452 EELVKL
+452 EELVQL

-474 TIENQIKKCTTMDEL
+474 TIENKIKKCTTMDEL
-489 KAVVINYNNVPV
+489 KAVVINYNNVPT

-508 SGSDSSETTPS
+508 SGSDTSETKTPS
-519 ESTSTSESASETTNT
+519 ESTSTSESTSSESTNT
-534 SESTKDST
+534 SES
-542 SESNTEA
+542 NIEA
-549 SEITSESQEDK
+549 SESTSESQENQ

-575 DAKSEAADDVEQG
+575 DAKSEAGDVEQG

>member
-42 SVNAKLANTD
+42 SVNEKLANTD

-83 DGEDGSTGVTILLAK
+83 EGDDGSTGVTIILAK

-108 VEELLTII
+108 VEELLTAI

-130 SDAQKKTSDD
+130 TNAQKNTTDK

-145 EKNKQLDQLVKNI
+145 QKNKQLDQLVKNI
-158 SDSLIDINK
+158 GDSLIDINK

-175 MSENDELCNS
+175 MTENDELCNS
-185 IKESVS
+185 IKESVA

-221 VNAADTAANTVTKQ
+221 VNAADTAANTVTTQ

-244 AAGDA
+244 AAGNA
-249 DTKASQVSTDLTN
+249 DTKATQVSNDLTTAIN
-262 TVDKLTEVANQVT
+262 KLTDVADQVT
-275 EVSKMAEDTKNN
+275 EVSKVAEDTKNN
-287 SASADSVRE
+287 AASADSVKE
-296 LTDSMSTM
+296 LTESMSTM

-324 ISGQTIPILDQ
+324 ISGQTIPVLDQ
-335 AIKNAAT
+335 AIKNAT
-342 NSKDALDQAD
+342 NNSKNALDQAD
-352 ALDKRVTVL
+352 ALDKRVSVL

-428 KQNGTPYQPSWNAT
+428 KQSGRPYQPSWNAT

-452 EELVKL
+452 EELVQL

-474 TIENQIKKCTTMDEL
+474 TIENQIKNCTTMDEL

-508 SGSDSSETTPS
+508 TTPSGSDSSETTPS
-519 ESTSTSESASETTNT
+519 ESTSTSESTSSETTST

-542 SESNTEA
+542 SES
-549 SEITSESQEDK
+549 TSESQENQ

-575 DAKSEAADDVEQG
+575 DAKSEAADVEQG

>member
-76 RIRTILE
+76 RVRTILE

-108 VEELLTII
+108 VEKLLTTI
-116 QQTQEKQ
+116 QQTQEEQ

-130 SDAQKKTSDD
+130 ADTQKKTSDE
-140 LDNVD
+140 LENVD
-145 EKNKQLDQLVKNI
+145 QKNKQLDQLVKNI
-158 SDSLIDINK
+158 GDSLIDINK

-185 IKESVS
+185 IKESVA

-221 VNAADTAANTVTKQ
+221 VNAADTAANTVTTQ

-249 DTKASQVSTDLTN
+249 DTKATQVSNDLTTAIN
-262 TVDKLTEVANQVT
+262 KLTDVADQVT
-275 EVSKMAEDTKNN
+275 EVSKVAEDTKNN
-287 SASADSVRE
+287 AASADSVKE
-296 LTDSMSTM
+296 LTESMSTM

-324 ISGQTIPILDQ
+324 ISGQTIPVLDQ
-335 AIKNAAT
+335 AIKNAT
-342 NSKDALDQAD
+342 NNSKNALDQAD
-352 ALDKRVTVL
+352 ALDKRVSVL

-428 KQNGTPYQPSWNAT
+428 KQSGRPYHPSWNAT

-452 EELVKL
+452 EELVQL

-474 TIENQIKKCTTMDEL
+474 TIENKIKKCTTMDEL
-489 KAVVINYNNVPV
+489 KAVVINYNNVLT

-508 SGSDSSETTPS
+508 SGSDTSETKTPS
-519 ESTSTSESASETTNT
+519 ESTSTSESTSSESTNT
-534 SESTKDST
+534 SES
-542 SESNTEA
+542 NIEA
-549 SEITSESQEDK
+549 SESTSESQENQ

-575 DAKSEAADDVEQG
+575 DAKSEAGDVEQG

>member
-108 VEELLTII
+108 VEKLLTTI
-116 QQTQEKQ
+116 QQTQEEQ

-130 SDAQKKTSDD
+130 ADTQKKTSDE
-140 LDNVD
+140 LENVD
-145 EKNKQLDQLVKNI
+145 QKNKQLDQLVKNI
-158 SDSLIDINK
+158 GDSLIDINK

-185 IKESVS
+185 IKESVA

-221 VNAADTAANTVTKQ
+221 VNAADTAANTVTTQ

-244 AAGDA
+244 AAGNA
-249 DTKASQVSTDLTN
+249 DTKATQVSNDLTTAIN
-262 TVDKLTEVANQVT
+262 KLTDVADQVT
-275 EVSKMAEDTKNN
+275 EVSKVAEDTKNN
-287 SASADSVRE
+287 AASADSVKE
-296 LTDSMSTM
+296 LTESMSTM

-324 ISGQTIPILDQ
+324 ISGQTIPVLDQ
-335 AIKNAAT
+335 AIKNAT
-342 NSKDALDQAD
+342 NNSKNALDQAD
-352 ALDKRVTVL
+352 ALDKRVSVL

-428 KQNGTPYQPSWNAT
+428 KQSGRPYQPSWNAT

-452 EELVKL
+452 EELVQL

-474 TIENQIKKCTTMDEL
+474 TIENQIKNCTTMDEL
-489 KAVVINYNNVPV
+489 KAIVINYNNVPV

-519 ESTSTSESASETTNT
+519 ESTNT
-534 SESTKDST
+534 SES
-542 SESNTEA
+542 NIEA
-549 SEITSESQEDK
+549 SESTSESQENQ

>member
-1 MKRLLLANG
+1 MMRLLLANG

-42 SVNAKLANTD
+42 SVNAKLVNTD

-108 VEELLTII
+108 VEKLLTTI
-116 QQTQEKQ
+116 QQTQEEQ

-130 SDAQKKTSDD
+130 ADTQKKTSEE
-140 LDNVD
+140 LDNVGQ
-145 EKNKQLDQLVKNI
+145 KNKQLDQLVKNI
-158 SDSLIDINK
+158 GDSLIDINK

-197 AQHIAEIQGMRTD
+197 AQHIAEIQGMRSD
-210 FKAVSDSASKA
+210 FKTVSDSASNA
-221 VNAADTAANTVTKQ
+221 VNAADTAANTVTTQ
-235 NEVIQQAVT
+235 NEAIRQAVT

-249 DTKASQVSTDLTN
+249 NTKARQVSSDLTLAVN
-262 TVDKLTEVANQVT
+262 KLRDVADQVS
-275 EVSKMAEDTKNN
+275 EVSKVAEDTKSNA
-287 SASADSVRE
+287 ASADSVKE
-296 LTDSMSTM
+296 LTESMSTM
-304 KENLSTVSETAAKA
+304 KENISAVSETAAKA
-318 SKSVET
+318 SKSVEA
-324 ISGQTIPILDQ
+324 ISGQTIPVLDQ
-335 AIKNAAT
+335 EIKNAT
-342 NSKDALDQAD
+342 SSSKNALEQAD
-352 ALDKRVTVL
+352 ALDKRVSVL

-474 TIENQIKKCTTMDEL
+474 TIENKIKKCTTMDEL
-489 KAVVINYNNVPV
+489 KAVVINYNNVPA

-508 SGSDSSETTPS
+508 SGSDTSETKTPS
-519 ESTSTSESASETTNT
+519 DSTSTSGSASSENT
-534 SESTKDST
+534 DTSGSTKDST
-542 SESNTEA
+542 SES
-549 SEITSESQEDK
+549 TSESQEGN
-560 TSTSTSESETSASET
+560 TSASTSKSETSASA
-575 DAKSEAADDVEQG
+575 DAKNEATDDVEQG

>member
-108 VEELLTII
+108 VEKLLTTI
-116 QQTQEKQ
+116 QQTQEEQ

-130 SDAQKKTSDD
+130 ADTQKKTSDE
-140 LDNVD
+140 LENVD
-145 EKNKQLDQLVKNI
+145 QKNKQLDQLVKNI
-158 SDSLIDINK
+158 GDSLIDINK

-185 IKESVS
+185 IKESVA

-197 AQHIAEIQGMRTD
+197 AHHIAEIQGMRTD

-221 VNAADTAANTVTKQ
+221 VNVADTAANTVTTQ

-249 DTKASQVSTDLTN
+249 DTKATQVSNDLTTAIN
-262 TVDKLTEVANQVT
+262 KLTDVADQVT
-275 EVSKMAEDTKNN
+275 EVSKVAEDTKNN
-287 SASADSVRE
+287 AASADSVKE
-296 LTDSMSTM
+296 LTESMSTM

-324 ISGQTIPILDQ
+324 ISGQTIPVLDQ
-335 AIKNAAT
+335 AIKNAT
-342 NSKDALDQAD
+342 NNSKNALDQAD
-352 ALDKRVTVL
+352 ALDKRVSVL

-428 KQNGTPYQPSWNAT
+428 KQSGTPYQPSWNAT

-452 EELVKL
+452 EELVQL

-474 TIENQIKKCTTMDEL
+474 TIENQIKNCTTMDEL
-489 KAVVINYNNVPV
+489 KAIVINYNNVPT

-508 SGSDSSETTPS
+508 SGSDTSETKTPS
-519 ESTSTSESASETTNT
+519 ESTSTSESTSSETTST

-542 SESNTEA
+542 SES
-549 SEITSESQEDK
+549 TSESQENQ

-575 DAKSEAADDVEQG
+575 DAKSEAGDVEQG

>member
-83 DGEDGSTGVTILLAK
+83 DGEDGSTGVTIILAK

-108 VEELLTII
+108 VEDLLTRI

-130 SDAQKKTSDD
+130 TDTQKKTSDK

-145 EKNKQLDQLVKNI
+145 QKNKQLDQLVKNI
-158 SDSLIDINK
+158 GDSLIDINK

-185 IKESVS
+185 IKESVA

-221 VNAADTAANTVTKQ
+221 VNAADTAANTVTTQ

-244 AAGDA
+244 AAGNA
-249 DTKASQVSTDLTN
+249 DTKATQVSNDLTTAIN
-262 TVDKLTEVANQVT
+262 KLTDVADQVT
-275 EVSKMAEDTKNN
+275 EVSKVAEDTKNN
-287 SASADSVRE
+287 AASADSVKE
-296 LTDSMSTM
+296 LTESMSTM

-324 ISGQTIPILDQ
+324 ISGQTIPVLDQ
-335 AIKNAAT
+335 AIKNAT
-342 NSKDALDQAD
+342 NNSKNALDQAD
-352 ALDKRVTVL
+352 ALDKRVSVL

-428 KQNGTPYQPSWNAT
+428 KQSGRPYQPSWNAT

-452 EELVKL
+452 EELVQL

-519 ESTSTSESASETTNT
+519 ESTSTSESTSSETTST

-542 SESNTEA
+542 SES
-549 SEITSESQEDK
+549 TSESQENQ

-575 DAKSEAADDVEQG
+575 DAKSEAADVEQG

>member
-108 VEELLTII
+108 VEDLLTSI

-130 SDAQKKTSDD
+130 TDTQKKTSDK

-145 EKNKQLDQLVKNI
+145 QKNKQLDQLVKNI
-158 SDSLIDINK
+158 GDSLIDINK

-185 IKESVS
+185 IKESVA

-221 VNAADTAANTVTKQ
+221 VNVADTAANTVTTQ

-249 DTKASQVSTDLTN
+249 DTKATQVSNDLTTAIN
-262 TVDKLTEVANQVT
+262 KLTDVADQVT
-275 EVSKMAEDTKNN
+275 EVSKVAEDTKNN
-287 SASADSVRE
+287 AASADSVKE
-296 LTDSMSTM
+296 LTESMSTM

-324 ISGQTIPILDQ
+324 ISGQTIPVLDQ
-335 AIKNAAT
+335 AIKNAT
-342 NSKDALDQAD
+342 NNSKNALDQAD
-352 ALDKRVTVL
+352 ALDKRVSVL

-376 AFRVKESAAALSE
+376 TFRVKESAAALSE

-428 KQNGTPYQPSWNAT
+428 KQSGTPYQPSWNAT

-452 EELVKL
+452 EELVQL

-474 TIENQIKKCTTMDEL
+474 TIENQIKNCTTMDEL
-489 KAVVINYNNVPV
+489 KAIVINYNNVPV

-519 ESTSTSESASETTNT
+519 ESTNT
-534 SESTKDST
+534 SES
-542 SESNTEA
+542 NIEA
-549 SEITSESQEDK
+549 SESTSESQENQ

-575 DAKSEAADDVEQG
+575 DAKSEAVDVEQG

>member
-108 VEELLTII
+108 VEKLLTTI
-116 QQTQEKQ
+116 QQTQEEQ

-130 SDAQKKTSDD
+130 ADTQKKTSDE
-140 LDNVD
+140 LDKVD
-145 EKNKQLDQLVKNI
+145 QKNKQLDQLVKNI
-158 SDSLIDINK
+158 GDSLIDINK

-185 IKESVS
+185 IKESVA

-221 VNAADTAANTVTKQ
+221 VNAADTAANTVTTQ

-244 AAGDA
+244 AAGNA
-249 DTKASQVSTDLTN
+249 DTKATQVSNDLTTAIN
-262 TVDKLTEVANQVT
+262 KLTDVADQVT
-275 EVSKMAEDTKNN
+275 EVSKVAEDTKNN
-287 SASADSVRE
+287 AASADSVKE
-296 LTDSMSTM
+296 LTESMSTM

-324 ISGQTIPILDQ
+324 ISGQTIPVLDQ
-335 AIKNAAT
+335 AIKNAT
-342 NSKDALDQAD
+342 NNSKNALDQAD
-352 ALDKRVTVL
+352 ALDKRVSVL

-428 KQNGTPYQPSWNAT
+428 KQSGRPYQPSWNAT

-452 EELVKL
+452 EELVQL

-474 TIENQIKKCTTMDEL
+474 TIENKIKKCTTMDEL
-489 KAVVINYNNVPV
+489 KAVVINYNNVPT
-501 HTTPTTP
+501 HTTPITP
-508 SGSDSSETTPS
+508 SGSDTSETKTPS
-519 ESTSTSESASETTNT
+519 ESTSTSESTSSESTNT
-534 SESTKDST
+534 SES
-542 SESNTEA
+542 NIEA
-549 SEITSESQEDK
+549 SESTSESQENQ

-575 DAKSEAADDVEQG
+575 DAKSESADVEQG